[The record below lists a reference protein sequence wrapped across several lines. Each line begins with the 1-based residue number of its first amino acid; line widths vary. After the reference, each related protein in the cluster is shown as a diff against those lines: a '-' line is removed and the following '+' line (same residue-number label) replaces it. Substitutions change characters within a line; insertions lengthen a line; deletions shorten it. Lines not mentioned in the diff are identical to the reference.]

1 MDGVA
6 SAQHVRGSGVVGGR
20 FSVPGCVGGGVV
32 VEPREDDGGGFVE
45 HGEGGA
51 DYAGVGFDEG
61 PDAAGDE
68 VPYLKVLKRSGN
80 KWG

>member
-1 MDGVA
+1 MNGVA
-6 SAQHVRGSGVVGGR
+6 SAQHVRGSLGFGGR
-20 FSVPGCVGGGVV
+20 FSVTGCVGGGVV
-32 VEPREDDGGGFVE
+32 VEPREDDRGGFVE

-68 VPYLKVLKRSGN
+68 VPYLKVLMEWK
-80 KWG
+80 

>member
-1 MDGVA
+1 MAEAG
-6 SAQHVRGSGVVGGR
+6 
-20 FSVPGCVGGGVV
+20 
-32 VEPREDDGGGFVE
+32 EDDCGGLVE

-68 VPYLKVLKRSGN
+68 VPC
-80 KWG
+80 WGF